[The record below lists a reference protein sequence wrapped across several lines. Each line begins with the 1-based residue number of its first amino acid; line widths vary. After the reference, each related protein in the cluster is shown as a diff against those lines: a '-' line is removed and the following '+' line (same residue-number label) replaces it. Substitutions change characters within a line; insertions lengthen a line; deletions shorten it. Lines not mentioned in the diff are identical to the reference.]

1 MAKISNTTSYP
12 TKGSPAGTDYVIGT
26 DASSKET
33 KTFTLQSI
41 ANLYA
46 GSGSGTVTSIG
57 LSGGTTGLSIAS
69 DTVNP
74 ITSNGTFTIGGT
86 LSTAN
91 GGTGLTSIGTA
102 GQVLKVNS
110 GATGL
115 EWGAGGGGTTYTAGD
130 GLDLTGSE
138 FSTDLK
144 ANGGLVIESTELAV
158 DLGASSITGTLGV
171 SDGGTGATTLTG
183 VLLGDATNA
192 ITGGWIGRFI

>member
-41 ANLYA
+41 ADLYA
-46 GSGSGTVTSIG
+46 GSGSGTVTSVG
-57 LSGGTTGLSIAS
+57 LSGGTTGL
-69 DTVNP
+69 TVTGSP
-74 ITSNGTFTIGGT
+74 VTSSGTITLAGT
-86 LSTAN
+86 LATTN

-115 EWGAGGGGTTYTAGD
+115 EWGIAGGSTSPDSPENSVQFNEAGAFGGSNNFKYTD
-130 GLDLTGSE
+130 S
-138 FSTDLK
+138 
-144 ANGGLVIESTELAV
+144 NR
-158 DLGASSITGTLGV
+158 
-171 SDGGTGATTLTG
+171 TLT
-183 VLLGDATNA
+183 
-192 ITGGWIGRFI
+192 IGEQDINVGIIKYRRRSKWRRRRIKIW